1 MRLQHLQLI
10 RYGKFTDAE
19 MALPKADNDF
29 HFIVGPNEAG
39 KSTVRTAIAELLFGF
54 PIRSG
59 AMAFLH
65 HQSDLRLGAKVAD
78 KDQDLD
84 FVRIKANKGTL
95 RSLADV
101 ALPDDA
107 LAVFLGTA
115 DREFFEQMFG
125 LDHVQMVRGG
135 QTILDASKDVS
146 QVLFQSAAGI
156 AGLGKVKDALV
167 AEAGNLWGPRVAT
180 GRTYYAANSRW
191 EAACKE
197 LKDLTVR
204 TKSWAEA
211 RGKLAEVETRIE
223 ATTKEKMDL
232 QTKRTKLERVRRLAP
247 TVRTLREKLA
257 ELEQLGSV
265 LELPV
270 GASATIATAAAD
282 LSVAQTVQTQC
293 IQAVDRIT
301 GQRDAAVYDA
311 ELLAAKGDVEEL
323 EAFSQRVRDHYK
335 DVNFQRGEF
344 ARYLGLASAAGAELG
359 WPEDEGSL
367 RNKLPGA
374 LVLREVQRL
383 VTSHGKLLQT
393 RTTAAGAVKTKQG
406 ELDTA
411 ATEREQTTAGEV
423 SPALRSAL
431 SDAQAYKNA
440 AATQAGV
447 AATVKVAQ
455 RAVDAALSGLGR
467 WSKPLDALHQMTPP
481 STARLTS
488 LVSEQQRLESAR
500 STAEE
505 RTAECQEELDT
516 ANLEVKQFAEA
527 RHIVTSTEVREART
541 SRDNTWSSIK
551 TGATLLTTGAA
562 ALDSAISLADELVD
576 TQLDSA
582 TEAAQLQSLRHRV
595 ERAELELKQRQD
607 AATQKD
613 ADLAEFCRKWQ
624 EFAVSL
630 GLAGI
635 DLEDTQSWFLKRDQA
650 LTAAAALGEK
660 VAAQESQTLTAADA
674 AIQLRAQLVQAGVRV
689 LEGTSLPALLLE
701 AQTFIADSDKANTR
715 RRLLAEQ
722 IQLAQTTL
730 QGLKSD
736 AETADTAYQAWETSW
751 DAAVNAAALSG
762 YVKSVPDAEEALVKV
777 EAVRLNLEKAA
788 STQRERIDTM
798 DAELEL
804 FDKMAA
810 EVVTR
815 LDATTLVGVES
826 RLVVQSLY
834 PRLREAET
842 IHLRRGTAE
851 ESLRSAND
859 ALEEARQEVER
870 VKARVSPLLAAAAVA
885 SLPEATPLVER
896 SDRWRKLVSDMT
908 GARDALTK
916 DSDGLGFDAV
926 VAEVDAS
933 DLTQLTADLLSVADS
948 LEQCQSQ
955 LTKLAEERLQAEQAF
970 AAIDGG
976 KDAASAESR
985 RQEALAD
992 MAEASERYVKV
1003 TTAVRL
1009 LTWAID
1015 KYRDQKQ
1022 GPMLLRAGAIFST
1035 LTLGRY
1041 SKLFVDYQKTPLS
1054 LSALRTDG
1062 RQVEV
1067 SGMSEGTRDQLY
1079 LALRLAALE
1088 LHLGKSKAL
1097 PFVADDLFINFD
1109 DERSTAGLEALR
1121 ELSTRTQVLFLS
1133 HHDHLLPR
1141 VRQVFGDKVN
1151 VVQLER

>member
-1 MRLQHLQLI
+1 MRLQNLQLI
-10 RYGKFTDAE
+10 RYGKFTDA
-19 MALPKADNDF
+19 ALPLPKADNDF

-54 PIRSG
+54 PLRSG

-65 HQSDLRLGAKVAD
+65 HQSDLRLGAQVAD
-78 KDQDLD
+78 GDTSLD

-107 LAVFLGTA
+107 LTVFLGTA

-125 LDHVQMVRGG
+125 LDHWQLVRGG

-167 AEAGNLWGPRVAT
+167 AEADKLWGPRVSS
-180 GRTYYAANSRW
+180 GRAYYAASARW
-191 EAACKE
+191 EEACKE
-197 LKDLTVR
+197 LKALTVR
-204 TKSWAEA
+204 TKAWTEA
-211 RGKLAEVETRIE
+211 REKLAEVEARIQ
-223 ATTKEKMDL
+223 TSTNEKKAL
-232 QTKRTKLERVRRLAP
+232 QTKHTNLGRVRRLAP
-247 TVRTLREKLA
+247 TVQALRAKLA
-257 ELEQLGSV
+257 ELEQLGTV
-265 LELPV
+265 LELPAD
-270 GASATIATAAAD
+270 ASATLATAEAD
-282 LSVAQTVQTQC
+282 LSVALTVQGQC
-293 IQAVDRIT
+293 EQAVERFT
-301 GQRDAAVYDA
+301 GQRDAAVFDA
-311 ELLAAKGDVEEL
+311 SLLAAKGDIEEL

-344 ARYLGLASAAGAELG
+344 ERHLGLARAAGAELG
-359 WPEDEGSL
+359 WPEDESSL
-367 RNKLPGA
+367 RGKLPAA
-374 LVLREVQRL
+374 LVLRDVQRL
-383 VTSHGKLLQT
+383 VTSHGKLLQAK
-393 RTTAAGAVKTKQG
+393 TTAATVAQTKQD

-411 ATEREQTTAGEV
+411 AAELEQTAAGEI
-423 SPALRSAL
+423 SPSLRSAL
-431 SDAQAYKNA
+431 SEAQAHKNA
-440 AATQAGV
+440 AATQASH
-447 AATVKVAQ
+447 AAAVKSAQ
-455 RAVDAALSGLGR
+455 RAMDTALAALGQWTR
-467 WSKPLDALHQMTPP
+467 PLNDLQKMSPP

-488 LVSEQQRLESAR
+488 LVNEQQRLESAR

-505 RTAECQEELDT
+505 RAVEAQEEFDT
-516 ANLEVKQFAEA
+516 AKLEVEQFEEA
-527 RHIVTSTEVREART
+527 RHIVTGAEVREART
-541 SRDNTWSSIK
+541 SRDDKWMSIK
-551 TGATLLTTGAA
+551 TGATALMLGAT
-562 ALDSAISLADELVD
+562 ALDSAIALADELVD
-576 TQLDSA
+576 TELASA
-582 TEAAQLQSLRHRV
+582 TEAAQLQSLRHSM
-595 ERAELELKQRQD
+595 ERAELDLKQRQEM
-607 AATQKD
+607 AGQKA
-613 ADLAEFCRKWQ
+613 ADLAEFQRKWQ
-624 EFAVSL
+624 EQAGSL

-635 DLEDTQSWFLKRDQA
+635 DLADAQSWFLKRDHA
-650 LTAAAALGEK
+650 LAAAAALEEK
-660 VAAQESQTLTAADA
+660 VTAEGLQTQLAEDA
-674 AIQLRAQLVQAGVRV
+674 ATHLRSQLVLAGVNV
-689 LEGTSLPALLLE
+689 TQGTTLAALLLE
-701 AQTFIADSDKANTR
+701 AETSIADADKASAR
-715 RRLLAEQ
+715 RKLLTEQ
-722 IQLAQTTL
+722 IATGQTAL
-730 QGLKSD
+730 QGLRADSAA
-736 AETADTAYQAWETSW
+736 AEAAYETWQAAWSAAVDTA
-751 DAAVNAAALSG
+751 ALAG
-762 YVKSVPDAEEALVKV
+762 YVKTVPDAEQALVKA

-788 STQRERIDTM
+788 SIKLERIDTM
-798 DAELEL
+798 DADLDL
-804 FDKMAA
+804 FNKMAGD
-810 EVVTR
+810 VVAR
-815 LDATTLVGVES
+815 LNATELVGVEP
-826 RLVVQSLY
+826 RLVVQALY

-842 IHLRRGTAE
+842 VQLRRAAAE
-851 ESLRSAND
+851 ESLRTAND
-859 ALEEARQEVER
+859 ELEAAKQAVAR
-870 VKARVSPLLAAAAVA
+870 VKARVAPLLVAADVA
-885 SLPEATPLVER
+885 SLAEASPLVER
-896 SDRWRKLVSDMT
+896 SDRKRRLLSDT
-908 GARDALTK
+908 SAARDALTK

-926 VAEVDAS
+926 VAEVDAC
-933 DLTQLTADLLSVADS
+933 DLTQLPAELLSVADNV
-948 LEQCQSQ
+948 EQVQFQ

-970 AAIDGG
+970 TAIDGG

-985 RQEALAD
+985 RQEALSD

-1009 LTWAID
+1009 LAWAID

-1141 VRQVFGDKVN
+1141 VQQVFGDKVN
-1151 VVQLER
+1151 VVRLQR

>member
-19 MALPKADNDF
+19 MALPKAENDF

-54 PIRSG
+54 PLRSG

-65 HQSDLRLGAKVAD
+65 HQSELRLGAKVAD
-78 KDQDLD
+78 ESHALD
-84 FVRIKANKGTL
+84 FVRTKANKGTL

-125 LDHVQMVRGG
+125 LDHVQLVRGG

-156 AGLGKVKDALV
+156 AGLGKVKDTLV
-167 AEAGNLWGPRVAT
+167 AEANSLWGPRQAT
-180 GRTYYAANSRW
+180 GRAYYAATSRW
-191 EAACKE
+191 EDACKE

-204 TKSWAEA
+204 TKSWTDA
-211 RGKLAEVETRIE
+211 RQTLADVGTRIE
-223 ATTKEKMDL
+223 AATTEKKTL
-232 QTKRTKLERVRRLAP
+232 QTKRTRLERVRRLAP
-247 TVRTLREKLA
+247 TVQTLREKLA
-257 ELEQLGSV
+257 ELKQLGSV
-265 LELPV
+265 LELP
-270 GASATIATAAAD
+270 ADAAATIATAAAD

-293 IQAVDRIT
+293 EQAVDRIT

-311 ELLAAKGDVEEL
+311 ALLDAKVDIEEL
-323 EAFSQRVRDHYK
+323 ERFSQRVRDHYK

-344 ARYLGLASAAGAELG
+344 ERYLGLARAAGAELG
-359 WPEDEGSL
+359 WPDDESSL
-367 RNKLPGA
+367 RSKLPGA

-383 VTSHGKLLQT
+383 VTSHGKLLQAKS
-393 RTTAAGAVKTKQG
+393 TAADAVKTKQS

-411 ATEREQTTAGEV
+411 AKELEQTAAGEV
-423 SPALRSAL
+423 SPSLRSAL
-431 SDAQAYKNA
+431 SEAQAYKNA
-440 AATQAGV
+440 AATQASL

-455 RAVDAALSGLGR
+455 RALEATLSTLGQ
-467 WSKPLDALHQMTPP
+467 WSKPVDALHQMTPP
-481 STARLTS
+481 STARLAS

-500 STAEE
+500 GTAEE
-505 RTAECQEELDT
+505 RTVEAQEELDT
-516 ANLEVKQFAEA
+516 ADLEVKQFAEA

-541 SRDNTWSSIK
+541 SRDDKWSSIK
-551 TGATLLTTGAA
+551 TGATSLTTGAA

-582 TEAAQLQSLRHRV
+582 TEAAELQSLRHRV
-595 ERAELELKQRQD
+595 ERAELELKQRQQ
-607 AATQKD
+607 AATQRD
-613 ADLAEFCRKWQ
+613 ADLAEFWRKWH
-624 EFAVSL
+624 EFAASL

-650 LTAAAALGEK
+650 LTAAAAIEEK
-660 VAAQESQTLTAADA
+660 VAAEESQTRAAEDA
-674 AIQLRAQLVQAGVRV
+674 ASQLRAQLVQAGFSV

-701 AQTFIADSDKANTR
+701 AETFIADTDKANTR
-715 RRLLAEQ
+715 RRLLAQQ
-722 IQLAQTTL
+722 IEAAQTAL
-730 QGLKSD
+730 EGLKTDSTA
-736 AETADTAYQAWETSW
+736 AEAAYESWKAAW
-751 DAAVNAAALSG
+751 DAALDAAALTG

-788 STQRERIDTM
+788 STKRERIDTM
-798 DAELEL
+798 NADLEL
-804 FDKMAA
+804 FDKMAG

-815 LDATTLVGVES
+815 LNATELVGTES
-826 RLVVQSLY
+826 RLVVQTLY
-834 PRLREAET
+834 PRLRETET

-851 ESLRSAND
+851 EALQTAND
-859 ALEEARQEVER
+859 ELEKAKQEVER

-885 SLPEATPLVER
+885 SLAEATPLVER
-896 SDRWRKLVSDMT
+896 SDRWRKLFSDTT

-926 VAEVDAS
+926 VAEVDAC
-933 DLTQLTADLLSVADS
+933 DLTQLPVDLLSVADS
-948 LEQCQSQ
+948 LEQVQSQ

-992 MAEASERYVKV
+992 MAEASERYVRV

-1141 VRQVFGDKVN
+1141 VRQVFGDQVN
-1151 VVQLER
+1151 VVQLAR